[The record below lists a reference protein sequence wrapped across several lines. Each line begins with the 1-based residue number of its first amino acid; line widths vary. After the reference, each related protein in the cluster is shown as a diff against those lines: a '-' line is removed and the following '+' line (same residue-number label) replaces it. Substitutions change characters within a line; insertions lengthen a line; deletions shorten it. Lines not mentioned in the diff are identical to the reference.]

1 MIEQERKREPAAGG
15 LLIIIS
21 GPSGV
26 GKGTICQELLKR
38 DGGLALSISATT
50 RRPGP
55 GEVFGRE
62 YYFYGDEVFQEILKQ
77 DGFLEWAEV
86 HGRCYGTLKSRV
98 QEIMKAGKDC
108 LLEIDVQGGLQVWQQ
123 LQSSC
128 VMIFVKAPSEEEML
142 RRLTKRKRE
151 KPEEIRSRMQTARWE
166 MTQEEKYQ
174 YTVVNDHLDD
184 VVETILAIIREERK
198 EHASAINR

>member
-1 MIEQERKREPAAGG
+1 MTAEERNQEKRAGG

-26 GKGTICQELLKR
+26 GKGTICKELLKR
-38 DGGLALSISATT
+38 DEGLALSISATT
-50 RRPGP
+50 RKPGP
-55 GEVFGRE
+55 GEEFGRD
-62 YYFYGDEVFQEILKQ
+62 YYFYSDEEFQEILGK

-86 HGRCYGTLKSRV
+86 HGRYYGTLKNRV
-98 QEIMKAGKDC
+98 QEIMDAGKDC
-108 LLEIDVQGGLQVWQQ
+108 ILEIDVQGGLQVHQKMQ
-123 LQSSC
+123 NSC

-142 RRLTKRKRE
+142 RRITSRNRE
-151 KPEEIRSRMQTARWE
+151 KPEEIKRRLQTARWE

-174 YTVVNDHLDD
+174 YTVVNDQLDE
-184 VVETILAIIREERK
+184 VVENILAIIGEERK